1 MCDFICLENIKSLI
15 DYLVTKH
22 LSKKNPSLE
31 DIANPYVGTFKQLRK
46 AYDENNNKP
55 EQLSILGSSYQGSSE
70 ASMNGSHDGGLLM
83 NGRGRSMLSKKALE
97 DQVSRYYPCC
107 DIVFFSLHCVVETE
121 LMSNN
126 CWYSVNFVK
135 PTKMILTSMTTTM
148 MMKMQRG

>member
-46 AYDENNNKP
+46 AYDENNTKP
-55 EQLSILGSSYQGSSE
+55 EQRILGSSYQGSSE

-107 DIVFFSLHCVVETE
+107 VIVFLVCTVLWKLNSCQTIVGTA
-121 LMSNN
+121 
-126 CWYSVNFVK
+126 
-135 PTKMILTSMTTTM
+135 
-148 MMKMQRG
+148 